1 MRRFLRVLA
10 HEWRCLWLSPAS
22 YVAGVLFLLLLG
34 LLYWAILRGFTLL
47 PQEQTPATQFFRLF
61 WIPVFFVVPLLTMRG
76 FAEERRTGMLER
88 TLTTTV
94 RPVQLVLAKFG
105 AVYGFYLLLWAATLL
120 FPWIAVQGTSLEAGR
135 RLLYD
140 LPSLWGGLLFVAVS
154 GLLFL
159 SLGLFCSSLSRSQ
172 LVSAILSFTGLFLVI
187 AGSRLLLEIPR
198 VTPDVPGGFGGPV
211 RYLQVFEH
219 LLDFSAGIVDTRPFL
234 FYLSGTVLF
243 LFLTT
248 VAVARRL

>member
-1 MRRFLRVLA
+1 VRRFFRVLA

-94 RPVQLVLAKFG
+94 RPVQLVLANSGRSTGSTSSSGRPPSSSRGSPCREPPWKPG
-105 AVYGFYLLLWAATLL
+105 AACST
-120 FPWIAVQGTSLEAGR
+120 TSPR
-135 RLLYD
+135 
-140 LPSLWGGLLFVAVS
+140 S
-154 GLLFL
+154 GE
-159 SLGLFCSSLSRSQ
+159 GCSSSR
-172 LVSAILSFTGLFLVI
+172 
-187 AGSRLLLEIPR
+187 
-198 VTPDVPGGFGGPV
+198 
-211 RYLQVFEH
+211 
-219 LLDFSAGIVDTRPFL
+219 
-234 FYLSGTVLF
+234 
-243 LFLTT
+243 
-248 VAVARRL
+248 